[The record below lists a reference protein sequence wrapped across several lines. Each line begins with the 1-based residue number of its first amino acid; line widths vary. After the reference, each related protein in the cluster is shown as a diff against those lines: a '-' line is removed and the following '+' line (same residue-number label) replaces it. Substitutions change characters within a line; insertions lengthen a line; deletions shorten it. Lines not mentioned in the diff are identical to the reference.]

1 MSEKN
6 TVQVLIGGKIMR
18 LSGYESEEYLEK
30 VASYLNHKC
39 GALEEELQ
47 QKDKEMYDLKQD
59 LVNLQ
64 IEMEKMKSGGN

>member
-39 GALEEELQ
+39 GER
-47 QKDKEMYDLKQD
+47 
-59 LVNLQ
+59 
-64 IEMEKMKSGGN
+64 G